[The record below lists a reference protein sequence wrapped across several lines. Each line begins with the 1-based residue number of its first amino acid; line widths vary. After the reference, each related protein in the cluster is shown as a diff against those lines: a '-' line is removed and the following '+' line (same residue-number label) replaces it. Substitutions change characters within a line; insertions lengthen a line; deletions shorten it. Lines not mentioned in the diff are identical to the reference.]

1 MKPSLRCSAEFRG
14 VTFLLRREGDDKV
27 LQEAQAPDAGEAIFQ
42 IQEAGNYS
50 CSYRT
55 HAAVAPSPPSASV
68 LVQELGELPGHSREL
83 PGGADPRRGP
93 GRFLLEALAPL
104 PKTVRRYSRLGPGS
118 PSLMKVLWEMV
129 AGTGAVGFR
138 CLLRQLQLPWSPR
151 S

>member
-83 PGGADPRRGP
+83 PGGADPGVGRAAFSLRPSPPYPRPYVGARDWVRGA
-93 GRFLLEALAPL
+93 RA
-104 PKTVRRYSRLGPGS
+104 
-118 PSLMKVLWEMV
+118 
-129 AGTGAVGFR
+129 
-138 CLLRQLQLPWSPR
+138 
-151 S
+151 